1 MKQGKLL
8 IIDDHPDVL
17 MAAKLLLKQHF
28 EIVDT
33 DKNPENLTALMRRQS
48 YDVFLLDM
56 NFTKDVSSGV
66 EGFYWLDKILDHDP
80 QAVVILITAFGDV
93 EMAVRAIKS
102 GAMDFVLKPWG
113 NDKLVETLQKGYTIR
128 QSRREIEKLQSNVKI
143 AKQTQGQFG
152 EMLGVSPAMQDVF
165 ETLRKVA
172 YTDANVLI
180 LGENGTGKQLVAQ
193 AIHQYSQRA
202 GEPFVGVDLGS
213 VSQTL
218 FESEL
223 FGHVKGSFTDAKE
236 DRTGKFESADGGTL
250 FLDEIGNIPMA
261 LQSKLL
267 TVLQSRTVT
276 KVGASRSRQIDI
288 RLVCATN
295 MPLYDMIGKGEFRQD
310 LLYRVNT
317 IEVKIPALRERPED
331 IELLAN
337 HYLKIYCQRYRR
349 NIKGL
354 SPQALLKL
362 QKYDFPGNVRELQH
376 AIERAVILSDSDSIL
391 EPQSL
396 VLTGNQHQHVDEKST
411 EMMSVD
417 SFNLEELEKAM
428 IRKILKKHDGNI
440 SKAADELG
448 LTRASL
454 YRRLEKYGL

>member
-17 MAAKLLLKQHF
+17 IAAKLLLKQHF

-33 DKNPENLTALMRRQS
+33 DKNPENLLSLMRRQS

-66 EGFYWLDKILDHDP
+66 EGFYWLDKILDHDA

-93 EMAVRAIKS
+93 EMAVRAIKA
-102 GAMDFVLKPWG
+102 GAMDFVLKPWS
-113 NDKLVETLQKGYTIR
+113 NDKLVETLLKGYTIR
-128 QSRREIEKLQSNVKI
+128 QSRREVEKLQNSVKVS
-143 AKQTQGQFG
+143 KQVQGQFG
-152 EMLGVSPAMQDVF
+152 EMLGVSPAMQAVF

-202 GEPFVGVDLGS
+202 GEAFVGVDLGA

-261 LQSKLL
+261 MQSKLL
-267 TVLQSRTVT
+267 TVLQGRTVT
-276 KVGASRSRQIDI
+276 RVGASRSRAIDI

-317 IEVKIPALRERPED
+317 IEVRIPALRERTED

-337 HYLKIYCQRYRR
+337 HYLKIYCHRYRR

-396 VLTGNQHQHVDEKST
+396 VLTGNQNHQADEKNT
-411 EMMSVD
+411 ELMSVD

>member
-1 MKQGKLL
+1 
-8 IIDDHPDVL
+8 
-17 MAAKLLLKQHF
+17 
-28 EIVDT
+28 
-33 DKNPENLTALMRRQS
+33 
-48 YDVFLLDM
+48 
-56 NFTKDVSSGV
+56 
-66 EGFYWLDKILDHDP
+66 
-80 QAVVILITAFGDV
+80 
-93 EMAVRAIKS
+93 
-102 GAMDFVLKPWG
+102 
-113 NDKLVETLQKGYTIR
+113 
-128 QSRREIEKLQSNVKI
+128 
-143 AKQTQGQFG
+143 
-152 EMLGVSPAMQDVF
+152 
-165 ETLRKVA
+165 
-172 YTDANVLI
+172 
-180 LGENGTGKQLVAQ
+180 
-193 AIHQYSQRA
+193 
-202 GEPFVGVDLGS
+202 
-213 VSQTL
+213 
-218 FESEL
+218 
-223 FGHVKGSFTDAKE
+223 
-236 DRTGKFESADGGTL
+236 
-250 FLDEIGNIPMA
+250 MA

>member
-17 MAAKLLLKQHF
+17 LAAKLLLKQHF

-33 DKNPENLTALMRRQS
+33 DKNPENLVSLMRRQT

-80 QAVVILITAFGDV
+80 QAVVVLITAFGDV
-93 EMAVRAIKS
+93 EMAVRAIKA
-102 GAMDFVLKPWG
+102 GAMDFVLKPWS
-113 NDKLVETLQKGYTIR
+113 NDKLVETLQKGLAIR
-128 QSRREIEKLQSNVKI
+128 QSRREVEKLQNN
-143 AKQTQGQFG
+143 KQVSKQIQGQFG
-152 EMLGVSPAMQDVF
+152 EMLGVSPAMQAVF

-202 GEPFVGVDLGS
+202 GEAFVGVDLGA

-223 FGHVKGSFTDAKE
+223 FGHLKGAFTDAKE
-236 DRTGKFESADGGTL
+236 DRAGRFEAADGGTL
-250 FLDEIGNIPMA
+250 FLDEIGNIPLP

-267 TVLQSRTVT
+267 TVLQGRQITR
-276 KVGASRSRQIDI
+276 VGANRSRPVDI

-295 MPLYDMIGKGEFRQD
+295 MPLYEMINKGEFRQD

-317 IEVKIPALRERPED
+317 IEIKIPPLRERPED

-349 NIKGL
+349 TIRGF
-354 SPQALLKL
+354 SPQALLRL

-376 AIERAVILSDSDSIL
+376 AIERAVILSETEVL

-396 VLTGNQHQHVDEKST
+396 FLTGNQAMNNTDKNHESV
-411 EMMSVD
+411 SVD
-417 SFNLEELEKAM
+417 SYNLEELEKAM

-454 YRRLEKYGL
+454 YRRLEKHGL

>member
-17 MAAKLLLKQHF
+17 LAAKLLLKQHF
-28 EIVDT
+28 ELVDT
-33 DKNPENLTALMRRQS
+33 DKNPENLASLMRRQT

-80 QAVVILITAFGDV
+80 QAVVVLITAFGDV
-93 EMAVRAIKS
+93 EMAVRAIKA

-113 NDKLVETLQKGYTIR
+113 NDKLVETLQKGLSIR
-128 QSRREIEKLQSNVKI
+128 QSRREIEKLQNNKQV
-143 AKQTQGQFG
+143 AKQIQGQFG
-152 EMLGVSPAMQDVF
+152 EMLGVSPAMQAVF

-202 GEPFVGVDLGS
+202 GEAFVGVDLGA

-223 FGHVKGSFTDAKE
+223 FGHLKGAFTDAKE
-236 DRTGKFESADGGTL
+236 DRAGRFEAADGGTL
-250 FLDEIGNIPMA
+250 FLDEIGNIPLP

-267 TVLQSRTVT
+267 TVLQGRQVT
-276 KVGASRSRQIDI
+276 RVGANRSRPVDI

-295 MPLYDMIGKGEFRQD
+295 MPLYEMINKGEFRQD

-317 IEVKIPALRERPED
+317 IEVKIPPLRERPED
-331 IELLAN
+331 IALLAN
-337 HYLKIYCQRYRR
+337 HYLKIYAQKYRR
-349 NIKGL
+349 TIRGF
-354 SPQALLKL
+354 SPQALLRL

-376 AIERAVILSDSDSIL
+376 AIERAVILSESEIL

-396 VLTGNQHQHVDEKST
+396 FLTGNQPSPST
-411 EMMSVD
+411 EKTNESVD
-417 SFNLEELEKAM
+417 SYNLEELEKAM

-454 YRRLEKYGL
+454 YRRLEKHGL